1 MLTFADGKPP
11 QILSAI
17 DASEFPHRA
26 YFKFNNSAVFDDI
39 GSVTRKGGKN
49 KKDSSD
55 DDDETEDE
63 FNEMFWNMGM
73 KSFDKFLRKI
83 RRGTATSLKLTQDVL
98 EQRGR
103 IQLYIEELQKQVT
116 LGLSKQ
122 EQLMKEQELLKI
134 AEAQI
139 DSNQNFKYQVS
150 EAKVTKIPIP
160 GAETNTT
167 CLKCNYTCHE
177 HCAIDDD
184 SAKYSCMA
192 MDSGSPVKCRICPS
206 RCVWDVHR
214 NTKYHHVTEQV
225 LVWKTSGDLKARY
238 EKAKGQ
244 RLNTQQIVD
253 AIWDEF
259 DGIQG
264 HIIYAIC
271 EIRESLSILE
281 KIALKDNPLS
291 TVEYIDILIRAETSD
306 KKPGWQDRVNALD
319 DLRKKAEHLTKITS
333 DDYDP
338 FAEYRNRIEE
348 ARKSGV
354 DFGDKDSW
362 TQVAKKYKDTVKG
375 TIKDFC
381 AMQ

>member
-1 MLTFADGKPP
+1 MFAG
-11 QILSAI
+11 
-17 DASEFPHRA
+17 
-26 YFKFNNSAVFDDI
+26 
-39 GSVTRKGGKN
+39 
-49 KKDSSD
+49 
-55 DDDETEDE
+55 
-63 FNEMFWNMGM
+63 
-73 KSFDKFLRKI
+73 
-83 RRGTATSLKLTQDVL
+83 
-98 EQRGR
+98 
-103 IQLYIEELQKQVT
+103 
-116 LGLSKQ
+116 
-122 EQLMKEQELLKI
+122 
-134 AEAQI
+134 
-139 DSNQNFKYQVS
+139 
-150 EAKVTKIPIP
+150 
-160 GAETNTT
+160 
-167 CLKCNYTCHE
+167 
-177 HCAIDDD
+177 
-184 SAKYSCMA
+184 
-192 MDSGSPVKCRICPS
+192 
-206 RCVWDVHR
+206 
-214 NTKYHHVTEQV
+214 
-225 LVWKTSGDLKARY
+225 LKARY